1 MTALPIGL
9 WLLLQFWAA
18 GQYQMTDAESRKLV
32 DAVLPTHLKNIR
44 HLVIELEREHDGCV
58 VYHAYQIRGT
68 MTFPVGYW
76 SIDTRTAEVWN
87 DLILERVTNKRLAR
101 VQLAIRKRL
110 GVTDNEQS
118 ASLSKPCYERHSNAA
133 IPPSTDPMRESP
145 SRENIDKPT
154 INNYGPPSPR
164 VSWAQAAEG
173 STVKVVFSVDD
184 TMELPAFK
192 ATCNRP
198 CDNLMSEAT
207 GNYEPVPIS
216 FENEPNSVGLTLRSP
231 RPLGAGVRVL
241 WVIHS
246 LDERSITI
254 TDFRILD
261 IGEVPAE
268 LRH

>member
-1 MTALPIGL
+1 MTV
-9 WLLLQFWAA
+9 
-18 GQYQMTDAESRKLV
+18 AESRKLL
-32 DAVLPTHLKNIR
+32 DAVLPTHTKNIR
-44 HLVIELEREHDGCV
+44 HLVIELEREHHGCV
-58 VYHAYQIRGT
+58 VYHAYQIRGK

-87 DLILERVTNKRLAR
+87 DVIFERVTNKRLAPAQR
-101 VQLAIRKRL
+101 AIRKRL

-118 ASLSKPCYERHSNAA
+118 ASLSNPCYERDSNIAV
-133 IPPSTDPMRESP
+133 PPSIDPMRESASARRQVQAEQLSP
-145 SRENIDKPT
+145 PNL
-154 INNYGPPSPR
+154 NGPSPR
-164 VSWAQAAEG
+164 VSWAQATAG
-173 STVKVVFSVDD
+173 ATVKVVFSVDG

-198 CDNLMSEAT
+198 CSSVMSEST
-207 GNYEPVPIS
+207 GNYEPIPLS

-241 WVIHS
+241 WVIRS
-246 LDERSITI
+246 LDERSIAL
-254 TDFRILD
+254 TDFRILE